1 MKNRK
6 LWLCWYSL
14 FIICALC
21 GIIPN
26 PQGFW
31 RFLFIAL
38 SIAFFIPGG
47 LLLKDADHATARKI
61 RTAAIASLSAT
72 TVLICLNYL
81 SALMPPVWGQIFHY
95 ALAVISTPMFCG
107 QVWII
112 SLFGWSCLL
121 SAATTILKRK

>member
-6 LWLCWYSL
+6 LWLSWYSL

-21 GIIPN
+21 GIIPD

-38 SIAFFIPGG
+38 SIAFFVPGG
-47 LLLKDADHATARKI
+47 LLLKDGDKAVARKI
-61 RTAAIASLSAT
+61 RTVSIISLSTT

-81 SALMPPVWGQIFHY
+81 SALLSAVWGHIFHY
-95 ALAVISTPMFCG
+95 ILAVVSTPMFSG

-112 SLFGWSCLL
+112 GLFGWACLL
-121 SAATTILKRK
+121 SASINVLKR

>member
-6 LWLCWYSL
+6 LWLSWYSL

-21 GIIPN
+21 GIIPD

-38 SIAFFIPGG
+38 SIAFFVPGG
-47 LLLKDADHATARKI
+47 LLLKDGDKVVARKI
-61 RTAAIASLSAT
+61 RTVSIISLSTT

-81 SALMPPVWGQIFHY
+81 SALLSAVWGHIFHY
-95 ALAVISTPMFCG
+95 ILAVVSTPMFSG

-112 SLFGWSCLL
+112 GLFGWACLL
-121 SAATTILKRK
+121 SASIHVLKR

>member
-6 LWLCWYSL
+6 LWLSWYSL

-38 SIAFFIPGG
+38 SIAFFVPGG
-47 LLLKDADHATARKI
+47 LLLKDADEVVARKI
-61 RTAAIASLSAT
+61 RTVSIISLSTT

-81 SALMPPVWGQIFHY
+81 SALLSAVWGHIFHY
-95 ALAVISTPMFCG
+95 ILAVVSTPMFSG

-112 SLFGWSCLL
+112 GLFGWACLL
-121 SAATTILKRK
+121 SASINVLKR

>member
-6 LWLCWYSL
+6 LWLSWYSL

-21 GIIPN
+21 GIIPD

-38 SIAFFIPGG
+38 SIAFFVPGG
-47 LLLKDADHATARKI
+47 LLLKDGDKVVARKI
-61 RTAAIASLSAT
+61 RTVSIISLSTT

-81 SALMPPVWGQIFHY
+81 SALLSAVWGHIFHY
-95 ALAVISTPMFCG
+95 ILAVVSTPMFSG

-112 SLFGWSCLL
+112 GLFGWACLL
-121 SAATTILKRK
+121 SASINVLKR